1 MPNDPKIDNSPA
13 DQLPSANQNLAAAKQ
28 QAPENEIFSN
38 RRVAKNTL
46 VLYARM
52 IFMTLLGLFTSRV
65 VLQVLGVTDYGIQ
78 SAVGGIISMMG
89 ILTKSLSVSISRH
102 LTFELGRGDMKEL
115 KEVFSTS
122 VNVQVGIALMV
133 LLVGSTLGIW
143 FLNNKL
149 NIPAGRLDAANWVMW
164 SSIIGFMIGL
174 INVPYSAA
182 IVSHEKMSVYAY
194 MTIFEAVLGLLVV
207 SALYLSPVDKLKTRA
222 VLGICS
228 SIIVRA
234 IYMTYCRRNFE
245 ECKYRFVFNVPKLK
259 ELTGFAGWNFF
270 GEGAWIF
277 NTQGIDLLINIY
289 FGVTLN
295 AARGIA
301 GQVNA
306 LSTKFVTNFMTA
318 LGPQITKTYASGNL
332 AQMHQLVCRGAKFSF
347 FLTILFA
354 IPFGF
359 EAEKL
364 LSLWLGIVPEYSVVF
379 TRLTFLSAISTVLGN
394 TLVTAQFATGKI
406 KKYQIIMTICGFWV
420 FPLTWIAFKLGG
432 GPTWSYII
440 FITVYFFLI
449 FVRLYLVK
457 DLIHMP
463 WTLYV
468 KEVLLRS
475 LIVFIPAFI
484 PPLAIYLLMPP
495 TLVRFFL
502 LCTVSLI
509 ATPLSVYYLGLQ
521 QHEREVI
528 MDAVKK
534 YLHRIKIKKRR

>member
-1 MPNDPKIDNSPA
+1 MSIDSNIEKQSSDQQSSPVSKKRQTP
-13 DQLPSANQNLAAAKQ
+13 D
-28 QAPENEIFSN
+28 NEIFSN
-38 RRVAKNTL
+38 RRIAKNTL

-65 VLQVLGVTDYGIQ
+65 VLRVLGVTDYGIM
-78 SAVGGIISMMG
+78 STVGGVMGMMG
-89 ILTKSLSVSISRH
+89 LLTKSLSKSISRH
-102 LTFELGRGDMKEL
+102 LTFELGRGDMKRL

-122 VNVQVGIALMV
+122 VNVQMGIALMV
-133 LLVGSTLGIW
+133 LLVGGTLGIW
-143 FLNNKL
+143 FLNHKL
-149 NIPAGRLDAANWVMW
+149 NIPPERLDAANWVMW

-182 IVSHEKMSVYAY
+182 IVSHERMSVYAY
-194 MTIFEAVLGLLVV
+194 MSILEAILSLAVV
-207 SALYLSPVDKLKTRA
+207 SLLYFSPFDKLKTNA
-222 VLGICS
+222 MLGICCAVL
-228 SIIVRA
+228 IRG

-245 ECKYRFVFNVPKLK
+245 ECKYRFVFNVPMLK

-306 LSTKFVTNFMTA
+306 LSTKFVTNFMTV
-318 LGPQITKTYASGNL
+318 LGPQITKTYAAGNL

-354 IPFGF
+354 IPFGL

-364 LSLWLGIVPEYSVVF
+364 LTLWLGIVPDYSVVF
-379 TRLTFLSAISTVLGN
+379 VRLTFLSAISTVLGN
-394 TLVTAQFATGKI
+394 TLVSAQFATGKI
-406 KKYQIIMTICGFWV
+406 RKYQIVMTICGFWV

-440 FITVYFFLI
+440 FIIVYFGLI
-449 FVRLYLVK
+449 FVRIYLVK
-457 DLIHMP
+457 DMIKMP
-463 WTLYV
+463 WMMYV
-468 KEVLLRS
+468 REVLLRA

-484 PPLAIYLLMPP
+484 PPLAIYLLMPSS
-495 TLVRFFL
+495 LVRFIL

-509 ATPLSVYYLGLQ
+509 ASCLSIYWLGLQ
-521 QHEREVI
+521 TQERVVI
-528 MDAVKK
+528 MGVVNK
-534 YLHRIKIKKRR
+534 YLHRKNK